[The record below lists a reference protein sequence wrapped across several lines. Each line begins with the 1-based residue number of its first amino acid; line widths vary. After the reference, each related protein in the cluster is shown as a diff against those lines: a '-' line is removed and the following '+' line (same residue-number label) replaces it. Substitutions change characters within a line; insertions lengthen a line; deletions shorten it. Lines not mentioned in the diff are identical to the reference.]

1 MTTPQSTRAWSKIG
15 AQRWTCPPWSIT
27 GYDVGGEPM
36 YALWHGESE
45 KATSYDRDRKALMG
59 RAAEIEKG
67 SGTE

>member
-1 MTTPQSTRAWSKIG
+1 MTAPQPPRSWSQIG

-36 YALWHGESE
+36 YALWYGESE
-45 KATSYDRDRKALMG
+45 TATAYDRDRKVLMG

-67 SGTE
+67 KGAA